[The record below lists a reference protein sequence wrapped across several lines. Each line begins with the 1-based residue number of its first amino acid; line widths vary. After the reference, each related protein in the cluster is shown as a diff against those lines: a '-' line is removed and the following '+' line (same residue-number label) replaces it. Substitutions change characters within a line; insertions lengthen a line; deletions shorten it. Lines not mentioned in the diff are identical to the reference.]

1 MLRSTPINR
10 KQKKREPQGVPE
22 RAPEGEPDEAP
33 PPARREE
40 SPYGKVVE
48 KFEQVNDET
57 KTVARSLQ
65 VECEELQEK
74 VKIYHTHLTNLKMEY
89 ERIQAKQMSKW
100 WWLTIVILFILKYHS
115 YAHRNIFGLVLC
127 ELGFIYNFR
136 LLYVAKSQYA
146 GVFGWFSIFLTVFFV

>member
-1 MLRSTPINR
+1 MLRNTPINR
-10 KQKKREPQGVPE
+10 KQKKREPDRV
-22 RAPEGEPDEAP
+22 PEGEPKGEPEEAP
-33 PPARREE
+33 TVR
-40 SPYGKVVE
+40 SPYAKVVE
-48 KFEQVNDET
+48 RFEQVNDET
-57 KTVARSLQ
+57 KSMARSLQ

-74 VKIYHTHLTNLKMEY
+74 VKIYSTHLTNLKMDY